1 MNSIQVD
8 IFGYNDYKEEDF
20 QEALSDLRKFGV
32 NDDELN
38 LNFINLEDN
47 NEYSN

>member
-1 MNSIQVD
+1 MNDRIVD
-8 IFGYNDYKEEDF
+8 FYHYDDFDEEDF
-20 QEALSDLRKFGV
+20 AEAFSDLQKFGV

-38 LNFINLEDN
+38 LNFINIEES